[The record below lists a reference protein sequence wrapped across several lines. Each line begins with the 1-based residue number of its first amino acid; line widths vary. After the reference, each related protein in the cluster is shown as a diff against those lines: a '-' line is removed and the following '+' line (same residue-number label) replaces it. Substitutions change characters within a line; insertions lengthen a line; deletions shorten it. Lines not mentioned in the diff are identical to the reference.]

1 MAAASDSKTTT
12 SGSDVKKSVISQTKA
27 KATKAQ
33 NFWVEAIS
41 QANGAVRFVFTS
53 TASKPKASV
62 WTEYRFA
69 NGKVLSSGSPISKP
83 IQLPLTEGVTMIKF
97 HTTDQADEQFSV
109 IEGVAMRVYSDE
121 EKGSGAAK

>member
-33 NFWVEAIS
+33 NFWVEAIG
-41 QANGAVRFVFTS
+41 QPKGAVLFKFTPLPS
-53 TASKPKASV
+53 RPKASV
-62 WTEYRFA
+62 WTEYRCA
-69 NGKVLSSGSPISKP
+69 DGKFLSSGSTISKP
-83 IQLPLTEGVTMIKF
+83 ILVPLTEGVTKIKF
-97 HTTDQADEQFSV
+97 HTTDQPDEQFSV

-121 EKGSGAAK
+121 EKGPGAAK